1 MPAFMP
7 DRIIRASAPY
17 RPARRVLIVAPH
29 FPPVNAPDH
38 QRVRMA
44 LPYFAENGWEQVEV
58 LTVAPEY
65 VEAPL
70 DPALAAALSPNAVIH
85 RVRAIPQRWTRP
97 FGWESLARRAYP
109 FLRRRGNE
117 LLANGRFDL
126 VFFSTSQFGV
136 LPLAVEWKKRHGVPY
151 VLDFHDEWVSGYYQR
166 HRETK
171 PPGGLFKYSLSR
183 ALARWQEG
191 EVVRNAAQIVSVS
204 ERYNAN
210 LAARHP
216 GLNPE
221 HLHVLP
227 FGGAEADFER
237 LAADRISQEFFK
249 PGREINWVYVGRG
262 GPSMRL
268 ATTAFFFAL
277 RRAIVARAVDKR
289 KLRLHFIGTDY
300 ATGTRARPSFTPI
313 AREFGL
319 ESMVREETARVP
331 HFTALQCLRNA
342 DALIVP
348 GSDDPGY
355 TASKIFP
362 YILARR
368 PLLAIFHR
376 ESSCLRILDEMGAG
390 TTVPF
395 GLDDDIPAIADRI
408 YHRWFAAHAFDQTPE
423 WSPESF
429 VPYGTRAMTRK
440 LTGIFHAACSMKET
454 RV

>member
-7 DRIIRASAPY
+7 DRIIRESAPS
-17 RPARRVLIVAPH
+17 RPTRRVLIVAPH

-44 LPYFAENGWEQVEV
+44 LPHLAENDWEAEV
-58 LTVAPEY
+58 LAVAPEY

-70 DPALAAALSPNAVIH
+70 DSDLAATLPLDAIIH
-85 RVRAIPQRWTRP
+85 RVRAIPPRWTRL
-97 FGWESLARRAYP
+97 FGWGSLARRAYP
-109 FLRRRGNE
+109 FLRQRGNQ
-117 LLANGRFDL
+117 LLVNGRFDL

-136 LPLAVEWKKRHGVPY
+136 LPLAEEWKKRHGVPY
-151 VLDFHDEWVSGYYQR
+151 VLDFHDEWVSDYHQQ
-166 HRETK
+166 HRATK
-171 PPGGLFKYSLSR
+171 PPGGRFKYSLSR

-204 ERYNAN
+204 DRYNSN

-216 GLNPE
+216 GLSPE
-221 HLHVLP
+221 QMHVLP

-237 LAADRISQEFFK
+237 LAADRISQKFFQ

-262 GPSMRL
+262 GPAMRL

-277 RRAIVARAVDKR
+277 RRAIVAGAVDKK

-331 HFTALQCLRNA
+331 HFTALQCLRDA

-348 GSDDPGY
+348 GSDDSGY

-368 PLLAIFHR
+368 PLLGIFHR

-395 GLDDDIPAIADRI
+395 NRDDDIPAIADPI
-408 YHRWFAAHAFDQTPE
+408 YHRWFTGRASDRTPE

-429 VPYGTRAMTRK
+429 APHGARAMARK
-440 LTGIFHAACSMKET
+440 LTRIFHAACTMKEAHL
-454 RV
+454 

>member
-7 DRIIRASAPY
+7 DRITCESAPF
-17 RPARRVLIVAPH
+17 RPVRRVLIVAPH

-38 QRVRMA
+38 HRVRMA
-44 LPYFAENGWEQVEV
+44 LPHFAEIGWEAEV

-65 VEAPL
+65 VAAPL
-70 DPALAAALSPNAVIH
+70 DPALAATLPLDAVIH
-85 RVRAIPQRWTRP
+85 RVRAIPPNWTRV
-97 FGWESLARRAYP
+97 FGWGSLARRAYP

-117 LLANGRFDL
+117 LLARGRFDL

-151 VLDFHDEWVSGYYQR
+151 VLDFHDEWVGGYYQR

-171 PPGGLFKYSLSR
+171 PPGGRFKYSLGR

-191 EVVRNAAQIVSVS
+191 DVVRNAAQIVSVS
-204 ERYNAN
+204 ERYNVN
-210 LAARHP
+210 LVARHP
-216 GLNPE
+216 GLNAE
-221 HLHVLP
+221 QMHVLP

-237 LAADRISQEFFK
+237 LATEPISQRFFQ

-262 GPSMRL
+262 GPAMRL

-277 RRAIVARAVDKR
+277 RRAIVARAVDK
-289 KLRLHFIGTDY
+289 KTLRLHFIGTDY
-300 ATGTRARPSFTPI
+300 AVGARARPSFTPI

-331 HFTALQCLRNA
+331 HFTALQCLRDA

-348 GSDDPGY
+348 GSDDSGY

-368 PLLAIFHR
+368 PLLGIFHR
-376 ESSCLRILDEMGAG
+376 ESSCLSILDEVGAG

-395 GLDDDIPAIADRI
+395 ALNDDVPAIADRI
-408 YHRWFAAHAFDQTPE
+408 YHRWFAVRAFDRTPE

-429 VPYGTRAMTRK
+429 APYGARVMTRK
-440 LTGIFHAACSMKET
+440 LTGIFHAACET
-454 RV
+454 KAGRA